1 MTGFI
6 MFIHALI
13 CILLTTVI
21 LMQAGRGGG
30 LTEAFAGGESMFGAQ
45 TNEFLI
51 RATSVLTILFVVT
64 CLGLAIMSA
73 RSTKSIMPEQIAP
86 PVVPEAVPALP
97 QPNDA
102 TTEMMEKIPQKTPPL
117 PQSQL

>member
-6 MFIHALI
+6 MFIHAII

-45 TNEFLI
+45 TNEFMI
-51 RATSVLTILFVVT
+51 RATSVLTILFVGT

-73 RSTKSIMPEQIAP
+73 HSSKSLMPEQIAP
-86 PVVPEAVPALP
+86 PVAPQAPALP
-97 QPNDA
+97 NTGDP
-102 TTEMMEKIPQKTPPL
+102 TTDLMDKIPESAPGVAQK
-117 PQSQL
+117 QL

>member
-6 MFIHALI
+6 MFLHAI
-13 CILLTTVI
+13 VCILLTTVI

-45 TNEFLI
+45 TNEFMT
-51 RATSVLTILFVVT
+51 RATSVLTVLFMVT

-73 RSTKSIMPEQIAP
+73 RSNKSIMPEQVAP
-86 PVVPEAVPALP
+86 PVIPQAPALP
-97 QPNDA
+97 NPNDP
-102 TTEMMEKIPQKTPPL
+102 TKDLMQNIPAKNPPL
-117 PQSQL
+117 PAAKP

>member
-1 MTGFI
+1 MAGFI
-6 MFIHALI
+6 MFIHAII

-45 TNEFLI
+45 TNEFMI
-51 RATSVLTILFVVT
+51 KATSVLTVLFVVT

-73 RSTKSIMPEQIAP
+73 RSSKSIMPEQVAP
-86 PVVPEAVPALP
+86 PVVPQAPALP
-97 QPNDA
+97 NPDTA
-102 TTEMMEKIPQKTPPL
+102 TTDMMEKIPEKAPVA
-117 PQSQL
+117 PQQQL